1 VTDAVEAKLSIFN
14 SVNKLA
20 LNGLTADAEMG
31 VILKALANNRGLAE
45 LGMQTHC
52 ISDDNWSVLC
62 ESVKAHAT
70 LTSLDL
76 RNTRPGRLNG
86 DVIMLSD
93 EQKTHRTRELAEMVK
108 RSTSL
113 HTIRLTLADN
123 GRAEQIYIQEILP
136 YLSANCHRPRV
147 LVVKKI
153 NERLFREKVLG
164 RVFHCVSTD
173 PNLVWMFLSENV
185 DAFVRS
191 EEEEEESHS
200 EVAAA
205 VAVVVAAEVLA
216 GSKRKR

>member
-1 VTDAVEAKLSIFN
+1 
-14 SVNKLA
+14 VNKLA
-20 LNGLTADAEMG
+20 LNGLTANAEG
-31 VILKALANNRGLAE
+31 VVYRALANNRGLVD
-45 LGMQTHC
+45 LGMQHHC

-136 YLSANCHRPRV
+136 YLSTNRHRPRV

-153 NERLFREKVLG
+153 NERPFREKVLG
-164 RVFHCVSTD
+164 RALHCVSTD
-173 PNLVWMFLSENV
+173 PNLVRMFLSENV

-191 EEEEEESHS
+191 EEEEQESNS
-200 EVAAA
+200 EVPGAVAAA
-205 VAVVVAAEVLA
+205 VVVALEGA

>member
-1 VTDAVEAKLSIFN
+1 
-14 SVNKLA
+14 
-20 LNGLTADAEMG
+20 MG

-76 RNTRPGRLNG
+76 HNTRLPRLDG

-153 NERLFREKVLG
+153 NGERLFREKVLG